1 MSLLHCVQRVLP
13 IGQDMWEMVARLHA
27 IEYSHCQRDA
37 KSIKTKYLQLANEK
51 PSTGNPTIPEATR
64 LAKEIKLAID
74 LKVGN
79 SNPESDD
86 FFQEGGDAL
95 SEGTPSA
102 QDAAPTVP
110 TQIVASAAAPV
121 ETTVANAVS
130 ATTT

>member
-1 MSLLHCVQRVLP
+1 
-13 IGQDMWEMVARLHA
+13 MWEMVARLHA
-27 IEYSHCQRDA
+27 IEYSHCQRDG
-37 KSIKTKYLQLANEK
+37 KSSKMKYLQLANGK